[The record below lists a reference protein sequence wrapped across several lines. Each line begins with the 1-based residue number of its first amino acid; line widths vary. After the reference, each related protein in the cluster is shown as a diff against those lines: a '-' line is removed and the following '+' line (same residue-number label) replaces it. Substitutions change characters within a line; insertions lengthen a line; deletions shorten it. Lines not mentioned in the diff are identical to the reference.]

1 MARTL
6 ASITQHNKIFS
17 KTSWG
22 LLELG
27 NNNDF
32 NEMQLQ
38 IAENR
43 DSFVF
48 NSHIKRVIDVDWHPS
63 RAFSGLFDHVE
74 FYRGLG
80 KYIIMINSPYKHIDE
95 DCYLKIMQL
104 IGGKVTMEYEELP
117 PLYHY
122 DAFTFKHSFYD
133 NKCYNEFIS
142 HLSSVKD
149 FFNYFQVSYLKEKSE
164 KIIVADDLTI
174 EEKSHQILNE
184 IEPAIKLAIAKAL
197 QL

>member
-6 ASITQHNKIFS
+6 ASITHHSKIFS

-32 NEMQLQ
+32 NEMQFQ

-48 NSHIKRVIDVDWHPS
+48 NSHIKRVIDVDVHPS
-63 RAFSGLFDHVE
+63 SAFSGLFDHVE

-80 KYIIMINSPYKHIDE
+80 KYIIMINSPYNHIDG

-104 IGGKVTMEYEELP
+104 ISEKVTMEYEEMP

-133 NKCYNEFIS
+133 NKCYNEFIG
-142 HLSSVKD
+142 HLSSINN
-149 FFNYFQVSYLKEKSE
+149 FFHHFQVPYLKKHK
-164 KIIVADDLTI
+164 KIIVDDLSI
-174 EEKSHQILNE
+174 DDKAYAILNE

-197 QL
+197 QS